1 MEIRSYLKDNI
12 LLFDGGMGTCY
23 AARNNTAADACEWAS
38 LTNPGEI
45 EAIHRAYLDV
55 GCNAIKTNTYGRV
68 SSVVL
73 GNGSQETRL
82 NILGRDGTI
91 GLADIMQVAGG

>member
-45 EAIHRAYLDV
+45 EAIHRAYREA
-55 GCNAIKTNTYGRV
+55 GCQAIKTNTYAVNRPDSGTGRP
-68 SSVVL
+68 
-73 GNGSQETRL
+73 
-82 NILGRDGTI
+82 
-91 GLADIMQVAGG
+91 